1 MTWNVPS
8 ADYACRS
15 LELVNFSENL
25 VACITELALS
35 VCKEWYRILSR
46 DSTVFRAVKT
56 LEGLSLKDIYQPMI
70 RVDAVPVDS
79 QIYLTDSAHDGQV
92 LSVHLLSSSGSARSI
107 LRRTVLLGRHPTR
120 STSHHVD
127 VLKPHLK
134 VCERMPK

>member
-46 DSTVFRAVKT
+46 DSTVFRAVKA
-56 LEGLSLKDIYQPMI
+56 LEGCLWKTLINP
-70 RVDAVPVDS
+70 
-79 QIYLTDSAHDGQV
+79 
-92 LSVHLLSSSGSARSI
+92 
-107 LRRTVLLGRHPTR
+107 
-120 STSHHVD
+120 
-127 VLKPHLK
+127 
-134 VCERMPK
+134 